1 MSENRRFVI
10 GDIHGCI
17 RTFRYLVEE
26 ILNLKPADTLFLLG
40 DVIDRGPESKAVLDY
55 IIELSANSIVKP
67 ILGNHEYMMLGAAEN
82 EDLFLRWQ
90 RNGCEQT
97 LLSFGV
103 NPSRINDR
111 SSLTDIAPEYFNVL
125 GKWPLFE
132 ETQGFFLVHA
142 GLDPFS
148 NHPLTDIQS
157 LLWTRNE
164 NPPQDI
170 LQGRRLI
177 HGHTPLI
184 LSSINQR
191 VLDPDTKVLNLD
203 GGCVYKDYP
212 GLGYLVALDLDQM
225 RLYQIRN
232 RD

>member
-1 MSENRRFVI
+1 MSESRRFVI

-17 RTFRYLVEE
+17 RTFRYLVKD
-26 ILNLKPADTLFLLG
+26 ILNLEPADTLFLLG

-55 IIELSANSIVKP
+55 IMELSARSIVRP
-67 ILGNHEYMMLGAAEN
+67 ILGNHEYMMLGALED
-82 EDLFLRWQ
+82 EDLFLRWHK
-90 RNGCEQT
+90 NGCEQT

-103 NPSRINDR
+103 DQSRINDR
-111 SSLTDIAPEYFNVL
+111 SSLLDIAPEYFAFL
-125 GKWPLFE
+125 RKWPLYE

-142 GLDPFS
+142 GLDPLS
-148 NHPLTDIQS
+148 NHPLSDIRS
-157 LLWTRNE
+157 LLWTRDE

-170 LQGRRLI
+170 IQGRRLI
-177 HGHTPLI
+177 HGHTPLT

-191 VLDPDTKVLNLD
+191 VLDPNATVLNLD

-225 RLYQIRN
+225 RLYRIRN